1 MTWSS
6 PHDGETTMGVHS
18 FSGMASASASAAS
31 SSSSATT
38 SSNDLSILA
47 TMLANASGFLDLSDN
62 CSHPLG
68 HVDWS
73 DVGMLTSLTI
83 LVVINILVVAGN
95 CLVILAVF
103 LSSKLRTV
111 TNLFIVSL
119 AVADLLL
126 GMAVL
131 PFSVT
136 VEVFDTWLFGELWCS
151 VWLAVD
157 VWMSTASI
165 LNLCVISLDRY
176 VAVTRPVS
184 YPSLMTS
191 SRAKLLIASVWIT
204 SFVICFPPLVGWN
217 DRHKN
222 LVSAAASSS
231 SSSSSS
237 SEGGGG
243 GGGTDDGGG
252 FDSLDEDLG
261 CHLSCELT
269 NDIGYVVY
277 SALGSFF
284 IPMLVMLFFYWKIYC
299 AAAETTRAINQGFRT
314 TRNKRI
320 LGSRFEEERLTLRI
334 HRGRNSVQEH
344 NTYHHHSN
352 PERRYGGSQ
361 RNHHHHHHHHHN
373 HHHRQNSQK
382 NSANNIKMK
391 NLRPQLIM
399 KSSISLP
406 PDMRYD
412 GNSYAMGERC
422 DLCKVQCSRDHSD
435 VELLSVR
442 RTNSGNHQDSCFT
455 VDTNFS
461 TLESTSQRQ
470 DGGSSLNTS
479 STSNCTSAGSSL
491 QGRRFPCHGGGGG
504 GGGGGGEGGG
514 EAETPVRGPGT
525 GRTAG
530 GTSRMGRRN
539 IKVQVKRFRMET
551 KAAKTL
557 GIIVGVFILC
567 WFPFF
572 TMYLVR
578 GFCPVCIH
586 PLLFSVLFWLGYCN
600 SAINPCIYALF
611 SKDFRYAFKNIL
623 CKCICTRE
631 SRKAF
636 PTHQQSIYIPS
647 CDRDNDSDDN
657 FEESKR

>member
-1 MTWSS
+1 MRA
-6 PHDGETTMGVHS
+6 P
-18 FSGMASASASAAS
+18 SAAH
-31 SSSSATT
+31 ALTP
-38 SSNDLSILA
+38 LS
-47 TMLANASGFLDLSDN
+47 
-62 CSHPLG
+62 
-68 HVDWS
+68 
-73 DVGMLTSLTI
+73 
-83 LVVINILVVAGN
+83 
-95 CLVILAVF
+95 
-103 LSSKLRTV
+103 
-111 TNLFIVSL
+111 
-119 AVADLLL
+119 
-126 GMAVL
+126 
-131 PFSVT
+131 
-136 VEVFDTWLFGELWCS
+136 
-151 VWLAVD
+151 
-157 VWMSTASI
+157 
-165 LNLCVISLDRY
+165 CVRRY

-222 LVSAAASSS
+222 LVSAAAAV
-231 SSSSSS
+231 S
-237 SEGGGG
+237 SEASSGPGGGL
-243 GGGTDDGGG
+243 DDEV
-252 FDSLDEDLG
+252 S

-314 TRNKRI
+314 TKNKSF

-344 NTYHHHSN
+344 NSCHNSS
-352 PERRYGGSQ
+352 ERRFNGHASAHRGGASPKGKV
-361 RNHHHHHHHHHN
+361 
-373 HHHRQNSQK
+373 S
-382 NSANNIKMK
+382 SIKLK

-406 PDMRYD
+406 PDLRYD
-412 GNSYAMGERC
+412 AGNFSLQERC
-422 DLCKVQCSRDHSD
+422 ELCDAQCSRDHNN
-435 VELLSVR
+435 VQLLSVAR
-442 RTNSGNHQDSCFT
+442 NPECNHQDSCFT
-455 VDTNFS
+455 VDTTFS
-461 TLESTSQRQ
+461 GLGPRSKRQMSPSNCATAPSRMQSRRFQGQ
-470 DGGSSLNTS
+470 DGDSPSSGPIRGR
-479 STSNCTSAGSSL
+479 ST
-491 QGRRFPCHGGGGG
+491 
-504 GGGGGGEGGG
+504 
-514 EAETPVRGPGT
+514 
-525 GRTAG
+525 

-567 WFPFF
+567 WLPFF

-578 GFCPVCIH
+578 GFCPLCIH

-611 SKDFRYAFKNIL
+611 SKDFRFAFKNIL

-631 SRKAF
+631 ARKPLMA
-636 PTHQQSIYIPS
+636 HQPSIYIPS
-647 CDRDNDSDDN
+647 CDRDNDSDENYED
-657 FEESKR
+657 SKR

>member
-1 MTWSS
+1 MAWPS
-6 PHDGETTMGVHS
+6 PGNGGVA
-18 FSGMASASASAAS
+18 GVMA
-31 SSSSATT
+31 T
-38 SSNDLSILA
+38 SSLLLNTAVSTTI
-47 TMLANASGFLDLSDN
+47 TPANMTFLDTPMLDKNSSFLDTWEN
-62 CSHPLG
+62 CTQPLG
-68 HVDWS
+68 HVDWT
-73 DVGMLTSLTI
+73 DIGMLTSLTV
-83 LVVINILVVAGN
+83 LMVINVLVVAGN

-136 VEVFDTWLFGELWCS
+136 VEVFDTWLFGKLWCS

-222 LVSAAASSS
+222 LVSASSPTS
-231 SSSSSS
+231 DGGTG
-237 SEGGGG
+237 EGGG
-243 GGGTDDGGG
+243 
-252 FDSLDEDLG
+252 SLDDEVS

-269 NDIGYVVY
+269 NDVGYVVY

-314 TRNKRI
+314 TRNKKI
-320 LGSRFEEERLTLRI
+320 FGSRFQEERLTLRI

-344 NTYHHHSN
+344 NSHHHHNSA
-352 PERRYGGSQ
+352 ERRHNGQSN
-361 RNHHHHHHHHHN
+361 NHHHH
-373 HHHRQNSQK
+373 RK
-382 NSANNIKMK
+382 NSPKGKVSSIKMK

-406 PDMRYD
+406 PDMKYD
-412 GNSYAMGERC
+412 GNNFALSERC
-422 DLCKVQCSRDHSD
+422 DLCNAQCSRDHSN
-435 VELLSVR
+435 VELLSVSR
-442 RTNSGNHQDSCFT
+442 NDNSSKTDSCYT

-461 TLESTSQRQ
+461 EIDSTSQR
-470 DGGSSLNTS
+470 
-479 STSNCTSAGSSL
+479 L
-491 QGRRFPCHGGGGG
+491 QPGGGGVGSGGGSG
-504 GGGGGGEGGG
+504 GGGVGSGGSDGL
-514 EAETPVRGPGT
+514 TP
-525 GRTAG
+525 
-530 GTSRMGRRN
+530 SS
-539 IKVQVKRFRMET
+539 E
-551 KAAKTL
+551 
-557 GIIVGVFILC
+557 
-567 WFPFF
+567 
-572 TMYLVR
+572 
-578 GFCPVCIH
+578 CP
-586 PLLFSVLFWLGYCN
+586 P
-600 SAINPCIYALF
+600 
-611 SKDFRYAFKNIL
+611 
-623 CKCICTRE
+623 
-631 SRKAF
+631 
-636 PTHQQSIYIPS
+636 PTPS
-647 CDRDNDSDDN
+647 SL
-657 FEESKR
+657 

>member
-1 MTWSS
+1 MNS
-6 PHDGETTMGVHS
+6 
-18 FSGMASASASAAS
+18 
-31 SSSSATT
+31 
-38 SSNDLSILA
+38 
-47 TMLANASGFLDLSDN
+47 
-62 CSHPLG
+62 
-68 HVDWS
+68 
-73 DVGMLTSLTI
+73 
-83 LVVINILVVAGN
+83 
-95 CLVILAVF
+95 
-103 LSSKLRTV
+103 
-111 TNLFIVSL
+111 
-119 AVADLLL
+119 
-126 GMAVL
+126 
-131 PFSVT
+131 
-136 VEVFDTWLFGELWCS
+136 
-151 VWLAVD
+151 
-157 VWMSTASI
+157 
-165 LNLCVISLDRY
+165 RY

-222 LVSAAASSS
+222 LVSAGSSSSTTTS

-243 GGGTDDGGG
+243 GGGTDDGAGGG
-252 FDSLDEDLG
+252 FDSLDDDENDLG

-334 HRGRNSVQEH
+334 HRGRNSMQERNSANNAFHHHHHH
-344 NTYHHHSN
+344 NHSN
-352 PERRYGGSQ
+352 PERRYGGGGGGVGGGGGGGSQ
-361 RNHHHHHHHHHN
+361 RNHHNHHHHHNHNN
-373 HHHRQNSQK
+373 HHHRQNSQR
-382 NSANNIKMK
+382 NNAANNIKMK

-412 GNSYAMGERC
+412 GGGGVGGGGGGNNSYALSERC
-422 DLCKVQCSRDHSD
+422 DLCKVQCSREHSD
-435 VELLSVR
+435 IELLPVR
-442 RTNSGNHQDSCFT
+442 RSNSGGSHQDSCFT

-470 DGGSSLNTS
+470 DGGSLNAS
-479 STSNCTSAGSSL
+479 STSNCTSAGS
-491 QGRRFPCHGGGGG
+491 RRFPCHGGGGG
-504 GGGGGGEGGG
+504 GS
-514 EAETPVRGPGT
+514 EAETPIRGPGT
-525 GRTAG
+525 GRAAGGG

-578 GFCPVCIH
+578 GFCPDCIH